1 MTMVGVTVV
10 EGVKS
15 GPILEFAMVE
25 FTAFVDDGLMWD
37 TRERDQALLQSVQHE
52 KLVGRRWRIL
62 LWQEWNSK
70 YEILT

>member
-25 FTAFVDDGLMWD
+25 FTAFVDDGLD
-37 TRERDQALLQSVQHE
+37 VRYKRKGSSITAECS
-52 KLVGRRWRIL
+52 
-62 LWQEWNSK
+62 
-70 YEILT
+70 T